1 MRVLLEILTCLAC
14 NAVCLLLLYI
24 GKYFSH
30 SVEEGENKGEA
41 EGENERNKRIKF
53 QFSDDRIINCL
64 VWAGG
69 IFIQA
74 AVVWKA
80 AAGEADALSG
90 AAFIVLAVWL
100 FYIAMID
107 TKARI
112 IPNRMLLGMLAARV
126 ILWIWQCVRD
136 GLPEKGNVL
145 YQIIY
150 SVIILVFLLFVVMV
164 SKNGFGYGDV
174 KLLTALSFFM
184 DYGFLLSALL
194 TALLGALG
202 VSVYLLMVKKRD
214 RKASIPFGP
223 FFYFGYIIN
232 VLIML

>member
-1 MRVLLEILTCLAC
+1 MRVLMEILICLAC
-14 NAVCLLLLYI
+14 NAVCLGLLYL
-24 GKYFSH
+24 GKYFPTSG
-30 SVEEGENKGEA
+30 EEGENESKDERKT
-41 EGENERNKRIKF
+41 EGNKWSPL

-69 IFIQA
+69 MFIQA

-80 AAGEADALSG
+80 AAGGIDALSG

-100 FYIAMID
+100 FYISMID

-112 IPNRMLLGMLAARV
+112 IPNRMLLGMLAVRAV
-126 ILWIWQCVRD
+126 LWIWKCVRD
-136 GLPEKGNVL
+136 GLPERGNVL
-145 YQIIY
+145 YQLIY
-150 SVIILVFLLFVVMV
+150 SVLILVFLLFVVMV

-174 KLLTALSFFM
+174 KLLTVLSLFL

>member
-1 MRVLLEILTCLAC
+1 MRVLVEILTCLAC
-14 NAVCLLLLYI
+14 NAVCLFLLYI
-24 GKYFSH
+24 GKYFSLA
-30 SVEEGENKGEA
+30 VEEGENE
-41 EGENERNKRIKF
+41 EENRRNKWIKF

-90 AAFIVLAVWL
+90 AAFIVLTVWL